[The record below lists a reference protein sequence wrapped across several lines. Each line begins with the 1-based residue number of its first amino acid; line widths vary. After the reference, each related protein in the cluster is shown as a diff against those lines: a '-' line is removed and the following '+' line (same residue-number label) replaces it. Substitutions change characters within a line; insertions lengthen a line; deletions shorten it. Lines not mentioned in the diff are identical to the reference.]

1 MLDRFTWF
9 KQSAYLYRGDG
20 VTLYIDPWGVTTPDP
35 ADVVVITHAHFDH
48 FEPEDIEK
56 IRKPDTKFFAPHD
69 VANELSGDVTAVRA
83 GDTFEANGIHG
94 TVVPAY
100 NIVEARLDSHPK
112 ANGWVG
118 YVLSV
123 GDATY
128 YHAGDTDH
136 LPDLSTIRANVAFL
150 PVSGDPFTMSPAE
163 AGVLARDI
171 EPELAVPMH
180 YGYVE
185 QAGTESNA
193 ELFAKVAAPVKVQI
207 LKPENPFEFE

>member
-1 MLDRFTWF
+1 MLERFTWF

-20 VTLYIDPWGVTTPDP
+20 LTLYIDPWGVTTPDP

-56 IRKPDTKFFAPHD
+56 IRKPDTKFVAPRD
-69 VANELSGDVTAVRA
+69 VARELAGDVTTVAA
-83 GDTFEANGIHG
+83 GDSFDLGG
-94 TVVPAY
+94 LRGQVVPAY
-100 NIVEARLDSHPK
+100 NIVEGRLDSHPK

-118 YVLSV
+118 YVLTI

-136 LPDLSTIRANVAFL
+136 LPELSKIRARVAFL
-150 PVSGDPFTMSPAE
+150 PVSDTPFTMSPAE

-171 EPELAVPMH
+171 GPEVAVPMH
-180 YGYVE
+180 YGFVE
-185 QAGTESNA
+185 EAGTPSNA
-193 ELFAKVAAPVKVQI
+193 ERFAEEAAPVNVEI
-207 LKPENPFEFE
+207 LKPQNPFEFE